1 VKVDPVANPRLPL
14 MRGEPRPVV
23 FPPLPPGGLRPAPGV
38 SVEEAVR
45 EAEGHAGWVRRW
57 LGR

>member
-1 VKVDPVANPRLPL
+1 MKMDATPNRALPL

-23 FPPLPPGGLRPAPGV
+23 FPPLPPGGLRPERGM

-45 EAEGHAGWVRRW
+45 EAERHAGWVRRW